1 MAKKEK
7 VTVIVLEEFQD
18 KFDHKTLYPV
28 GTELEVDKERADD
41 LVGRK
46 LASIKEVKA
55 PKELKKSE
63 KSKEVMKPQ
72 RLKQQKLRQGNLK
85 KEKKMMTRGL
95 RNNNPLNIR
104 LSGTTRWQG
113 EVRPSQDRSFCQFE
127 SMAYGYRAGLK
138 LLQNYRKL
146 NGCRTISDFINRWAP
161 SVENNTSGYISRV
174 CREMQVPS
182 SYVPDV
188 NDRGTMCAF
197 AAAMSQVENGIPAV
211 MEDVQA
217 GWDLL

>member
-46 LASIKEVKA
+46 LANIKEV
-55 PKELKKSE
+55 
-63 KSKEVMKPQ
+63 
-72 RLKQQKLRQGNLK
+72 KQQKLRQRNLK
-85 KEKKMMTRGL
+85 KEKKMMTREL

-197 AAAMSQVENGIPAV
+197 AAAMSQVENGIPVV